1 MKKVLCFLMITL
13 MAGTVMAQPKARRQ
27 QQAQK
32 RQQTAATTAATAQNQ
47 GLSQRA
53 RLMYPTSLD
62 MPEDVVWRRIYEYR
76 LDGNE
81 SFSDSSKVAMKT
93 LLDNY
98 HIFYETRDNKLRVE
112 NSDIPSA
119 EVKMYYLKESAYYD
133 QSNAQF
139 RRKVMALCPVMM
151 REDDF
156 GGEAAKYP
164 LFWVKYT
171 DLEPYLS
178 RQSVAASSLNDAAM
192 MTLEDYFTMN
202 SYKGKIYKAGNRMSQ
217 AAARPQFGDF
227 NPANADE
234 AAKREQAKI
243 EKELEAFERGVFGHT
258 PQRDSLDSIA
268 KIQPDDQKV
277 SKKKSKRS
285 RTRTVKQKKSKS
297 SSNGGSSSSA
307 RITVRRQ
314 RH

>member
-1 MKKVLCFLMITL
+1 M
-13 MAGTVMAQPKARRQ
+13 
-27 QQAQK
+27 
-32 RQQTAATTAATAQNQ
+32 
-47 GLSQRA
+47 
-53 RLMYPTSLD
+53 
-62 MPEDVVWRRIYEYR
+62 
-76 LDGNE
+76 
-81 SFSDSSKVAMKT
+81 
-93 LLDNY
+93 
-98 HIFYETRDNKLRVE
+98 
-112 NSDIPSA
+112 
-119 EVKMYYLKESAYYD
+119 
-133 QSNAQF
+133 
-139 RRKVMALCPVMM
+139 
-151 REDDF
+151 
-156 GGEAAKYP
+156 
-164 LFWVKYT
+164 KYT